1 MRIINMK
8 KALVVDDDEDFLFQ
22 EKKALEALG
31 YSVETAGGRM
41 EAMAKLENYKPDL
54 ALIDLMM
61 EEKDSGF
68 VLAHH
73 IKKIKPAIPVILVT
87 AVTSETGIQFD
98 MDSQGAHRWINADAM
113 LVKPV
118 RVEQLKTAIEK
129 VMA

>member
-1 MRIINMK
+1 MTTVR
-8 KALVVDDDEDFLFQ
+8 KALVVDDDDDFLFQ
-22 EKKALEALG
+22 EKKALEILG
-31 YSVETAGGRM
+31 FSVETAGGRL
-41 EAMAKLENYKPDL
+41 EAMEKLETYKPDL

-73 IKKIKPAIPVILVT
+73 IKKMKPSIPVILVT
-87 AVTSETGIQFD
+87 AVTSETGLQFD

-118 RVEQLKTAIEK
+118 RVEQLKMEIER

>member
-1 MRIINMK
+1 MKNMK

-22 EKKALEALG
+22 EKKALESLG
-31 YSVETAGGRM
+31 FAVETAGGRL
-41 EAMAKLENYKPDL
+41 EAMEKLENYRPDL
-54 ALIDLMM
+54 ALVDLMM

-73 IKKIKPAIPVILVT
+73 IKKMKPAIPVILVT
-87 AVTSETGIQFD
+87 AVTSETGLQFD

-118 RVEQLKTAIEK
+118 RVEQLKMEVER

>member
-1 MRIINMK
+1 MMKNMK
-8 KALVVDDDEDFLFQ
+8 MALVVDDDEDFLFQ
-22 EKKALEALG
+22 EKKALEHLG
-31 YSVETAGGRM
+31 YSVETAGGRL
-41 EAMAKLENYKPDL
+41 EAMEKLQTLKPDL

-68 VLAHH
+68 VLAHYL
-73 IKKIKPAIPVILVT
+73 KKMSPTIPVILVT
-87 AVTSETGIQFD
+87 AVTSETGLQFD

-118 RVEQLKTAIEK
+118 RVEQLKMEIDR